1 MIASYSFSATIGDMK
16 VVTGGE
22 RTFLGGTEGVGGET
36 LYCIGETE
44 PFTSERVRNIKTHT
58 VNIRPYQ

>member
-1 MIASYSFSATIGDMK
+1 MK

-22 RTFLGGTEGVGGET
+22 RTFSGGTEGVGGET